1 MRPVSQRFSVAG
13 VGAPIM
19 LNYIQTSFAVGLWL
33 YFTGTTL
40 LATVQ
45 ISGDDPTTNRRQP
58 TSLTR
63 VAALATMVDNG
74 HNLVTGS
81 TIFVG
86 GAGAPFD
93 TPAIGADV
101 TVVDANTYTYAVA
114 NSGPLAAQVGIQ
126 VSHLR
131 WFNHATMAAMAA
143 STNGNLA
150 FPTRACRLNVAT
162 LTAGFVDFLVLQ
174 GASAS

>member
-1 MRPVSQRFSVAG
+1 MRPTSQRFTVAG
-13 VGAPIM
+13 VGAPVS
-19 LNYIQTSFAVGLWL
+19 LNYIQTSFAVGLFV
-33 YFTGTTL
+33 YFSGTTL

-58 TSLTR
+58 TSITR
-63 VAALATMVDNG
+63 VAALATVVDPG
-74 HNLVTGS
+74 HNLVNGS

-101 TVVDANTYTYAVA
+101 TVVDANSYTYAVA
-114 NSGPLAAQVGIQ
+114 NSGPLAAQVGG
-126 VSHLR
+126 SLAHLR
-131 WFNHATMAAMAA
+131 WFNHATLAAMNA
-143 STNGNLA
+143 SANGNLA
-150 FPTRACRLNVAT
+150 FPTRACRLNITT
-162 LTAGFVDFLVLQ
+162 LTAGFVDFIILQ